1 MNILYLNHNVVWRS
15 TFHRC
20 FLFAREL
27 VYLGHTVTIVTNSPS
42 NKSKFHEHV
51 VGGVR
56 IVESPDLFW
65 GTLRTGWDPV
75 NVIRRCLYLRNKQF
89 DLIHAF
95 DTRPTVILP
104 ALYYKRFIHSV
115 PLVIDWADWWG
126 RGGAIT
132 LRSHKILNKL
142 FEPIETF
149 FEEYFRQYAQMT
161 TVISEL
167 LKNRAE
173 SLGISAKTIVLLH
186 NGVDTRSLF
195 PINKTKARMIVG
207 ISRTVKV
214 CVFSGYVLYD
224 LQVVFKAFSLIRNKE
239 KNALL
244 LLLGNPKQYR
254 EALKDDHS
262 KDILVIPNV
271 TRSQLQQYLS
281 ASDVALLPLSASQTN
296 KARFPLKLGDYIA
309 SEVPFISS
317 DVGEVGSY
325 CKAHKIAYYFA
336 STPGAIAVCAHKI
349 FSHPKHYSVEMKKY
363 VQERLSYEKL
373 AKGLELLYRRLRK
386 NQNRILN

>member
-42 NKSKFHEHV
+42 NKSKFYEYV
-51 VGGVR
+51 EEGVK

-65 GTLRTGWDPV
+65 GILRTGWDPI
-75 NVIRRCLYLRNKQF
+75 NVIRRCLYLRNKRF

-104 ALYYKRFIHSV
+104 ALFYKRFIRSV

-132 LRSHKILNKL
+132 LRPHKILNKL
-142 FEPIETF
+142 FEPTETF

-167 LKNRAE
+167 LKKRAE

-186 NGVDTRSLF
+186 NGVDTRFLY
-195 PINKTKARMIVG
+195 PINKTKARMKVR
-207 ISRTVKV
+207 ISQTAKV

-224 LQVVFKAFSLIRNKE
+224 LQVVLKAFSLIRNKE
-239 KNALL
+239 NNAIL
-244 LLLGNPKQYR
+244 LLLGDSGQYR
-254 EALKDDHS
+254 EALKNEYS
-262 KDILVIPNV
+262 KDILVVHNV
-271 TRSQLQQYLS
+271 TRSKLREYLS
-281 ASDVALLPLSASQTN
+281 ASDIALLPLSASLTN

-309 SEVPFISS
+309 SEVPIITS

-325 CKAHKIAYYFA
+325 CKEHKIAYFFA
-336 STPGAIAVCAHKI
+336 STPDSIATCAHKV
-349 FSHPKHYSVEMKKY
+349 FSHQKHYSKEMKTY
-363 VQERLSYEKL
+363 VRKNLSYEKL
-373 AKGLELLYRRLRK
+373 AGELKLLYKKLM
-386 NQNRILN
+386 